1 MIRTPAVAGQFY
13 LASPEKLK
21 QQVEACMID
30 IPVKEKAIAVV
41 APHAGLMYSGK
52 VAGKVYSRLILPRT
66 FIMVGPNHTGLGAPV
81 SVFSKGKWQMPQG
94 KVAIEE
100 AMADKILERFPD
112 AEPDVQAHQSE
123 HCLEVHLPFLQ
134 FLRNEVRIV
143 PIIIMRSDLLTCQE
157 LGLAIASTL
166 REWPEP
172 VLLIASTDMTHYESD
187 QIARHKDSQAIQ
199 KILALD
205 PEGLYHTVRQQRISM
220 CGVAPTVSVLFA
232 SSELGASRAELVHYM
247 TSAEAS
253 GDFEHV
259 VGYAGI
265 IIK

>member
-13 LASPEKLK
+13 MASPEKLK
-21 QQVEACMID
+21 HQVAACLVNVPI
-30 IPVKEKAIAVV
+30 KEKAIAVV
-41 APHAGLMYSGK
+41 APHAGLIYSGQ
-52 VAGKVYSRLILPRT
+52 VAGRVYSQLALPRT
-66 FIMVGPNHTGLGAPV
+66 FILIGPNHTGLGASV
-81 SVFSKGKWQMPQG
+81 SIFSKGEWQMPQG
-94 KVAIEE
+94 KVSVEE
-100 AMADKILERFPD
+100 ALANKILERFPD
-112 AEPDVQAHQSE
+112 AEADTQAHQSE
-123 HCLEVHLPFLQ
+123 HCLEVQLPFLQ
-134 FLRNEVRIV
+134 FLKSEVRIV
-143 PIIIMRSDLLTCQE
+143 PIVIMRSDLLSCQE

-172 VLLIASTDMTHYESD
+172 VLLIASTDMTHYEPD
-187 QIARHKDSQAIQ
+187 QIARQKDRQAIQ

-205 PEGLYHTVRQQRISM
+205 PKGLHNTVRQYRISM

-247 TSAEAS
+247 TSAEVS
-253 GDFEHV
+253 GDFEYV